1 MKPLVHRDGDFEIS
15 VFVPVMEPTKVE
27 AIISCDKINIRWGI
41 TRRVL
46 KEEYTDAVMHQFFE
60 ELKEILCFLKI
71 VVGKVKDKTRKDTI
85 EMMNSMHF
93 SCGSVEIGENI
104 SETDLDEEEEDE
116 EESFET
122 EPKEETLEAP
132 DMSDAVEF
140 EVPKEEEKKVDELTD
155 WLYHN

>member
-1 MKPLVHRDGDFEIS
+1 MKPLTHRDGDFEIS
-15 VFVPVMEPTKVE
+15 VFVPAMEPNKVE

-41 TRRVL
+41 TRKVL

-85 EMMNSMHF
+85 EMMSSMHF
-93 SCGSVEIGENI
+93 NCGPVKIGENVP
-104 SETDLDEEEEDE
+104 ETDLDEEEEDE
-116 EESFET
+116 EETFET
-122 EPKEETLEAP
+122 ESKEEMLEVP
-132 DMSDAVEF
+132 DMSEAVEF
-140 EVPKEEEKKVDELTD
+140 EVPKEEENKTDELTD